1 MELRDQSSAEEVRQ
15 DITLTESATDTP
27 IENAETN
34 EAEPVVES
42 ELSVD
47 AVADEEEPAKPLTKE
62 EIIAALESISEKD
75 GADINRDEVTRLKQ
89 AFYLIRKAELL
100 QEKQEFLDKGN
111 EEAAFAPMPD
121 PMEQN
126 MHDLLNQIKEKKA
139 EFMAAQEA
147 ERKGNLEKKL
157 AIIDELTKMADD
169 TDNVNRHYP
178 RFRELT
184 NEFKEAGEVPPT
196 EMTDV
201 WRNYQV
207 AVERFYDQLKVNKD
221 LRDYDFKKNLDQ
233 KQLLIDEAEKLGEEA
248 DVITAFRRLQEL
260 HEKWREIGPVAKELR
275 DDIWNKFKEASA
287 VVNKKYQTF
296 FEARKARERENEEKK
311 TAICERIEAL
321 DFSAIK
327 SHSGWEQMTKEIL
340 AAQDEWKKLGFASK
354 KVNNALFARFRK
366 TCDEFFSKK
375 AEYFK
380 SVRESHSSNLA
391 RKNALCER
399 AEALKDSTD
408 WRKAGDEFVAM
419 QKEWKTIGSVDKRY
433 SDQVWKRFLAACD
446 YFFEQRKKATSGTR
460 KSEQANLKAK
470 QDIIA
475 ALKAIDE
482 NVKREDAVKK
492 VRELTAQWQQIGHV
506 PFRDKDKVYDAY
518 RAAVNNLYD
527 RLDIKENRANM
538 TNFANSIEEIGG
550 DENRL
555 YRERERLT
563 RSYEQKRN
571 ELKTYENNLG
581 FFNVKSKGGNS
592 LLQDTERKM
601 QRIKDELAS
610 LQEKI
615 KIIDS
620 KL

>member
-15 DITLTESATDTP
+15 DVTLTESAADTP
-27 IENAETN
+27 IENTEIIEVAPVSDTN
-34 EAEPVVES
+34 EPDEEVASEPTKQMTKDEI
-42 ELSVD
+42 VD
-47 AVADEEEPAKPLTKE
+47 A
-62 EIIAALESISEKD
+62 LEAISQKD
-75 GADINRDEVTRLKQ
+75 GAEINRDEVAHLKQ
-89 AFYLIRKAELL
+89 VFYAIRKNELL

-111 EEAAFAPMPD
+111 EESAFAPMPD
-121 PMEQN
+121 ALEEK
-126 MHDLLNQIKEKKA
+126 MHGLLNVIKEKKA
-139 EFMAAQEA
+139 EFMAAQDA
-147 ERKGNLEKKL
+147 ERKANLEKKL
-157 AIIDELTKMADD
+157 AIIDELIKMADD
-169 TDNVNRHYP
+169 TDNVNRHFT

-184 NEFKEAGEVPPT
+184 NEFKTVGEVPAT
-196 EMTDV
+196 DMTDI
-201 WRNYQV
+201 WRNYQA

-233 KQLLIDEAEKLGEEA
+233 KQMLIAEAEKLGEEA

-275 DDIWNKFKEASA
+275 DEIWNKFKDASA

-296 FEARKARERENEEKK
+296 FEARKARERENEDKK

-321 DFSAIK
+321 DFAALK
-327 SHSGWEQMTKEIL
+327 SHAAWEQMTKEIL
-340 AAQDEWKKLGFASK
+340 AAQDDWKKLGFASK

-366 TCDEFFSKK
+366 TCDEFFAKK

-380 SVRESHSSNLA
+380 AIRDSHSSNLE
-391 RKNALCER
+391 KKTALCER

-408 WRKAGDEFVAM
+408 WRKTGDEFVAL
-419 QKEWKTIGSVDKRY
+419 QKEWKTIGPVDKKY
-433 SDQVWKRFLAACD
+433 SDAVWKRFLEACD

-460 KSEQANLKAK
+460 KSEHANLKAK
-470 QDIIA
+470 QEIIES
-475 ALKAIDE
+475 LKAIDE
-482 NVKREDAVKK
+482 NLKREDAVKK
-492 VRELTAQWQQIGHV
+492 VRELMAQWQQVGHV
-506 PFRDKDKVYDAY
+506 PFKEKDKVYEAY
-518 RAAVNNLYD
+518 RAVVNELYD
-527 RLDIKENRANM
+527 KLDMKENRAQM
-538 TNFANSIEEIGG
+538 ANFANSIEEIGN

-563 RSYEQKRN
+563 RAYEQKRN

-592 LLQDTERKM
+592 LLHDTERKM

>member
-15 DITLTESATDTP
+15 DVTLTESAADTP
-27 IENAETN
+27 IENTEIIEVAPMSDTN
-34 EAEPVVES
+34 EPDEEVASEPTKQMTKDEI
-42 ELSVD
+42 VD
-47 AVADEEEPAKPLTKE
+47 A
-62 EIIAALESISEKD
+62 LEAISQKD
-75 GADINRDEVTRLKQ
+75 GAEINRDEVAHLKQ
-89 AFYLIRKAELL
+89 VFYAIRKNELL

-111 EEAAFAPMPD
+111 EESAFAPMPD
-121 PMEQN
+121 ALEEK
-126 MHDLLNQIKEKKA
+126 MHGLLNVIKEKKA
-139 EFMAAQEA
+139 EFMAAQDA
-147 ERKGNLEKKL
+147 ERKANLEKKL
-157 AIIDELTKMADD
+157 AIIDELIKMADD
-169 TDNVNRHYP
+169 TDNVNRHFT

-184 NEFKEAGEVPPT
+184 NEFKTVGEVPAT
-196 EMTDV
+196 DMTDI
-201 WRNYQV
+201 WRNYQA

-233 KQLLIDEAEKLGEEA
+233 KQMLIAEAEKLGEEA

-275 DDIWNKFKEASA
+275 DEIWNKFKDASA

-296 FEARKARERENEEKK
+296 FEARKARERENEDKK

-321 DFSAIK
+321 DFASLK
-327 SHSGWEQMTKEIL
+327 SHAAWEQMTKEIL
-340 AAQDEWKKLGFASK
+340 AAQDDWKKLGFASK

-366 TCDEFFSKK
+366 TCDEFFAKK

-380 SVRESHSSNLA
+380 AIRDSHSSNLE
-391 RKNALCER
+391 KKTALCER

-408 WRKAGDEFVAM
+408 WRKTGDEFVAL
-419 QKEWKTIGSVDKRY
+419 QKEWKTIGPVDKKY
-433 SDQVWKRFLAACD
+433 SDAVWKRFLEACD

-460 KSEQANLKAK
+460 KSEHANLKAK
-470 QDIIA
+470 QEIIES
-475 ALKAIDE
+475 LKAIDE
-482 NVKREDAVKK
+482 NLKREDAVKK
-492 VRELTAQWQQIGHV
+492 VRELMAQWQQVGHV
-506 PFRDKDKVYDAY
+506 PFKEKDKIYEAY
-518 RAAVNNLYD
+518 RAVVNELYD
-527 RLDIKENRANM
+527 KLDMKENRAQM
-538 TNFANSIEEIGG
+538 ANFASSIEEIGN

-563 RSYEQKRN
+563 RAYEQKRN

-592 LLQDTERKM
+592 LLHDTERKM

>member
-15 DITLTESATDTP
+15 DVTLTESAADTP
-27 IENAETN
+27 IENTEIIEVAPVSDTN
-34 EAEPVVES
+34 KPDEEAASEPTKQMTKDEI
-42 ELSVD
+42 VD
-47 AVADEEEPAKPLTKE
+47 A
-62 EIIAALESISEKD
+62 LEAISQKD
-75 GADINRDEVTRLKQ
+75 GAEINRDEVAHLKQ
-89 AFYLIRKAELL
+89 VFYAIRKNELL

-111 EEAAFAPMPD
+111 EESAFAPMPD
-121 PMEQN
+121 ALEEK
-126 MHDLLNQIKEKKA
+126 MHGLLNVIKEKKA
-139 EFMAAQEA
+139 EFMAAQDA
-147 ERKGNLEKKL
+147 ERKANLEKKL
-157 AIIDELTKMADD
+157 AIIDELIKMADD
-169 TDNVNRHYP
+169 TDNVNRHFA

-184 NEFKEAGEVPPT
+184 NEFKTVGEVPATDMT
-196 EMTDV
+196 EV
-201 WRNYQV
+201 WRNYQA

-233 KQLLIDEAEKLGEEA
+233 KQMLIAEAEKLGEEA

-275 DDIWNKFKEASA
+275 DEIWNKFKDASA

-296 FEARKARERENEEKK
+296 FEARKARERENEDKK

-321 DFSAIK
+321 DFASLK
-327 SHSGWEQMTKEIL
+327 SHAAWEQMTKEIL
-340 AAQDEWKKLGFASK
+340 AAQDDWKKLGFASK

-366 TCDEFFSKK
+366 TCDEFFAKK

-380 SVRESHSSNLA
+380 AIRDSHSSNLE
-391 RKNALCER
+391 KKTALCER

-408 WRKAGDEFVAM
+408 WRKTGDEFVAM
-419 QKEWKTIGSVDKRY
+419 QKEWKTIGPVDKKY
-433 SDQVWKRFLAACD
+433 SDAVWKRFLEACD

-460 KSEQANLKAK
+460 KSEHANLKAK
-470 QDIIA
+470 HEIIES
-475 ALKAIDE
+475 LKAIDE
-482 NVKREDAVKK
+482 NLKREDAVKK
-492 VRELTAQWQQIGHV
+492 VRELMAQWQQVGHV
-506 PFRDKDKVYDAY
+506 PFKEKDKVYEAY
-518 RAAVNNLYD
+518 RAVVNELYD
-527 RLDIKENRANM
+527 KLDMKENRAQM
-538 TNFANSIEEIGG
+538 ANFANSIEEIGN

-563 RSYEQKRN
+563 RAYEQKRN

-592 LLQDTERKM
+592 LLHDTERKM

>member
-1 MELRDQSSAEEVRQ
+1 MELRDQSSAEEVRR
-15 DITLTESATDTP
+15 DITLTESANDTP

-42 ELSVD
+42 ELSVE
-47 AVADEEEPAKPLTKE
+47 AVADVDLPAKPLTKD
-62 EIIAALESISEKD
+62 EIVTALESISEKD

-89 AFYLIRKAELL
+89 AFYSLRKAELL

-121 PMEQN
+121 PVEQKIQELIN
-126 MHDLLNQIKEKKA
+126 LIKEKKA
-139 EFMAAQEA
+139 EFTAAQEA
-147 ERKGNLEKKL
+147 ERKANLEKKL
-157 AIIDELTKMADD
+157 AIIEELTKMADD
-169 TDNVNRHYP
+169 TDNVNRHYN
-178 RFRELT
+178 RFRELS
-184 NEFKEAGEVPPT
+184 NEFKEVGEVPPT
-196 EMTDV
+196 DMTDI

-233 KQLLIDEAEKLGEEA
+233 KQLLIDEAVKLGEEA

-275 DDIWNKFKEASA
+275 DEIWNKFKDASA

-321 DFSAIK
+321 DFSSIK
-327 SHSGWEQMTKEIL
+327 SHTGWEQMTKEIL

-380 SVRESHSSNLA
+380 SIRENHSSNLA
-391 RKNALCER
+391 KKNALCER
-399 AEALKDSTD
+399 AEALKDSDD

-419 QKEWKTIGSVDKRY
+419 QKEWKTIGPVDKRY

-460 KSEQANLKAK
+460 KTEQTNLKAK
-470 QDIIA
+470 QEIIA

-506 PFRDKDKVYDAY
+506 PFKDKDKVYDAY
-518 RAAVNNLYD
+518 RAAVNELYD
-527 RLDIKENRANM
+527 KLDIKESRANM
-538 TNFANSIEEIGG
+538 ANFANSIEEIGG

-601 QRIKDELAS
+601 QRIKDDLAA

>member
-15 DITLTESATDTP
+15 DVTLTESAADTP
-27 IENAETN
+27 IENTEIIEVAPVSDTN
-34 EAEPVVES
+34 EPDEEVASEPTKQMTKDEI
-42 ELSVD
+42 VD
-47 AVADEEEPAKPLTKE
+47 A
-62 EIIAALESISEKD
+62 LEAISQKD
-75 GADINRDEVTRLKQ
+75 GAEINRDEVAHLKQ
-89 AFYLIRKAELL
+89 VFYAIRKNELL

-111 EEAAFAPMPD
+111 EESAFAPMPD
-121 PMEQN
+121 ALEEK
-126 MHDLLNQIKEKKA
+126 MHGLLNVIKEKKA
-139 EFMAAQEA
+139 EFMAAQDA
-147 ERKGNLEKKL
+147 ERKANLEKKL
-157 AIIDELTKMADD
+157 AIIDELIKMADD
-169 TDNVNRHYP
+169 TDNVNRHFA

-184 NEFKEAGEVPPT
+184 NEFKTVGEVPATDMT
-196 EMTDV
+196 EV
-201 WRNYQV
+201 WRNYQA

-233 KQLLIDEAEKLGEEA
+233 KQMLIAEAEKLGEEA

-275 DDIWNKFKEASA
+275 DEIWNKFKDASA

-296 FEARKARERENEEKK
+296 FEARKARERENEDKK

-321 DFSAIK
+321 DFASLK
-327 SHSGWEQMTKEIL
+327 SHAAWEQMTKEIL
-340 AAQDEWKKLGFASK
+340 AAQDDWKKLGFASK

-366 TCDEFFSKK
+366 TCDEFFAKK

-380 SVRESHSSNLA
+380 AIRDSHSSNLE
-391 RKNALCER
+391 KKTALCER

-408 WRKAGDEFVAM
+408 WRKTGDEFVAL
-419 QKEWKTIGSVDKRY
+419 QKEWKTIGPVDKKY
-433 SDQVWKRFLAACD
+433 SDAVWKRFLEACD

-460 KSEQANLKAK
+460 KSEHANLKAK
-470 QDIIA
+470 HEIIES
-475 ALKAIDE
+475 LKAIDE
-482 NVKREDAVKK
+482 NLKREDAVKK
-492 VRELTAQWQQIGHV
+492 VRELMAQWQQVGHV
-506 PFRDKDKVYDAY
+506 PFKEKDKVYEAY
-518 RAAVNNLYD
+518 RAVVNELYD
-527 RLDIKENRANM
+527 KLDMKENRAQM
-538 TNFANSIEEIGG
+538 ANFANSIEEIGN

-563 RSYEQKRN
+563 RAYEQKRN

-581 FFNVKSKGGNS
+581 FFSVKSKGGNS
-592 LLQDTERKM
+592 LLHDTERKM

>member
-15 DITLTESATDTP
+15 DVTLTESAADTP
-27 IENAETN
+27 IENTEIIEVAPVSDTN
-34 EAEPVVES
+34 KPDEEAASEPTKQMTKDEI
-42 ELSVD
+42 VD
-47 AVADEEEPAKPLTKE
+47 A
-62 EIIAALESISEKD
+62 LEAISQKD
-75 GADINRDEVTRLKQ
+75 GAEINRDEVAHLKQ
-89 AFYLIRKAELL
+89 VFYAIRKNELL

-111 EEAAFAPMPD
+111 EESAFAPMPD
-121 PMEQN
+121 ALEEK
-126 MHDLLNQIKEKKA
+126 MHGLLNVIKEKKA
-139 EFMAAQEA
+139 EFMAAQDA
-147 ERKGNLEKKL
+147 ERKANLEKKL
-157 AIIDELTKMADD
+157 AIIDELIKMADD
-169 TDNVNRHYP
+169 TDNVNRHFA

-184 NEFKEAGEVPPT
+184 NEFKTVGEVPATDMT
-196 EMTDV
+196 EV
-201 WRNYQV
+201 WRNYQ
-207 AVERFYDQLKVNKD
+207 ASVERFYDQLKVNKD

-233 KQLLIDEAEKLGEEA
+233 KQMLIAEAEKLGEEA

-275 DDIWNKFKEASA
+275 DEIWNKFKDASA

-296 FEARKARERENEEKK
+296 FEARKARERENEDKK

-321 DFSAIK
+321 DFASLK
-327 SHSGWEQMTKEIL
+327 SHAAWEQMTKEIL
-340 AAQDEWKKLGFASK
+340 AAQDDWKKLGFASK

-366 TCDEFFSKK
+366 TCDEFFAKK

-380 SVRESHSSNLA
+380 AIRDSHSSNLE
-391 RKNALCER
+391 KKTALCER

-408 WRKAGDEFVAM
+408 WRKTGDEFVAM
-419 QKEWKTIGSVDKRY
+419 QKEWKTIGPVDKKY
-433 SDQVWKRFLAACD
+433 SDAVWKRFLEACD

-460 KSEQANLKAK
+460 KSEHANLKAK
-470 QDIIA
+470 HEIIES
-475 ALKAIDE
+475 LKAIDE
-482 NVKREDAVKK
+482 NLKREDAVKK
-492 VRELTAQWQQIGHV
+492 VRELMAQWQQVGHV
-506 PFRDKDKVYDAY
+506 PFKEKDKVYEAY
-518 RAAVNNLYD
+518 RAVVNELYD
-527 RLDIKENRANM
+527 KLDMKENRAQM
-538 TNFANSIEEIGG
+538 ANFANSIEEIGN

-563 RSYEQKRN
+563 RAYEQKRN

-592 LLQDTERKM
+592 LLHDTERKM

>member
-1 MELRDQSSAEEVRQ
+1 M
-15 DITLTESATDTP
+15 
-27 IENAETN
+27 
-34 EAEPVVES
+34 
-42 ELSVD
+42 
-47 AVADEEEPAKPLTKE
+47 
-62 EIIAALESISEKD
+62 
-75 GADINRDEVTRLKQ
+75 
-89 AFYLIRKAELL
+89 FYAIRKNELL

-111 EEAAFAPMPD
+111 EESAFAPMPD
-121 PMEQN
+121 ALEEK
-126 MHDLLNQIKEKKA
+126 MHGLLNVIKEKKA
-139 EFMAAQEA
+139 EFMASQDA
-147 ERKGNLEKKL
+147 ERKANLEKKL
-157 AIIDELTKMADD
+157 AIIDELIKMADD
-169 TDNVNRHYP
+169 TDNVNRHFA

-184 NEFKEAGEVPPT
+184 NEFKTVGEVPATDMT
-196 EMTDV
+196 EV
-201 WRNYQV
+201 WRNYQA

-233 KQLLIDEAEKLGEEA
+233 KQMLIAEAEKLGEEA

-275 DDIWNKFKEASA
+275 DEIWNKFKDASA

-296 FEARKARERENEEKK
+296 FEARKARERENEDKK

-321 DFSAIK
+321 DFASLK
-327 SHSGWEQMTKEIL
+327 SHAAWEQMTKEIL
-340 AAQDEWKKLGFASK
+340 AAQDDWKKLGFASK

-366 TCDEFFSKK
+366 TCDEFFAKK

-380 SVRESHSSNLA
+380 AIRDSHSSNLE
-391 RKNALCER
+391 KKTALCER

-408 WRKAGDEFVAM
+408 WRKTGDEFVAL
-419 QKEWKTIGSVDKRY
+419 QKEWKTIGPVDKKY
-433 SDQVWKRFLAACD
+433 SDAVWKRFLEACD

-460 KSEQANLKAK
+460 KSEHANLKAK
-470 QDIIA
+470 HEIIES
-475 ALKAIDE
+475 LKAIDE
-482 NVKREDAVKK
+482 NLKREDAVKK
-492 VRELTAQWQQIGHV
+492 VRELMAQWQQVGHV
-506 PFRDKDKVYDAY
+506 PFKEKDKVYEAY
-518 RAAVNNLYD
+518 RAVVNELYD
-527 RLDIKENRANM
+527 KLDMKENRAQM
-538 TNFANSIEEIGG
+538 ANFANSIEEIGN

-563 RSYEQKRN
+563 RAYEQKRN

-592 LLQDTERKM
+592 LLHDTERKM

>member
-15 DITLTESATDTP
+15 DVTLTESAADTP
-27 IENAETN
+27 IENTEIIEVAPVSDTN
-34 EAEPVVES
+34 KPDEEVASEPTKQMTKDEI
-42 ELSVD
+42 VD
-47 AVADEEEPAKPLTKE
+47 A
-62 EIIAALESISEKD
+62 LEAISQKD
-75 GADINRDEVTRLKQ
+75 GAEINRDEVAHLKQ
-89 AFYLIRKAELL
+89 VFYAIRKNELL

-111 EEAAFAPMPD
+111 EESAFAPMPD
-121 PMEQN
+121 ALEEK
-126 MHDLLNQIKEKKA
+126 MHGLLNVIKEKKA
-139 EFMAAQEA
+139 EFMASQDA
-147 ERKGNLEKKL
+147 ERKANLEKKL
-157 AIIDELTKMADD
+157 AIIDELIKMADD
-169 TDNVNRHYP
+169 TDNVNRHFA

-184 NEFKEAGEVPPT
+184 NEFKTVGEVPATDMT
-196 EMTDV
+196 EV
-201 WRNYQV
+201 WRNYQA

-233 KQLLIDEAEKLGEEA
+233 KQMLIAEAEKLGEEA

-275 DDIWNKFKEASA
+275 DEIWNKFKDASA

-296 FEARKARERENEEKK
+296 FEARKARERENEDKK

-321 DFSAIK
+321 DFASLK
-327 SHSGWEQMTKEIL
+327 SHAAWEQMTKEIL
-340 AAQDEWKKLGFASK
+340 AAQDDWKKLGFASK

-366 TCDEFFSKK
+366 TCDEFFAKK

-380 SVRESHSSNLA
+380 AIRDSHSSNLE
-391 RKNALCER
+391 KKTALCER

-408 WRKAGDEFVAM
+408 WRKTGDEFVAL
-419 QKEWKTIGSVDKRY
+419 QKEWKTIGPVDKKY
-433 SDQVWKRFLAACD
+433 SDAVWKRFLEACD

-460 KSEQANLKAK
+460 KSEHANLKAK
-470 QDIIA
+470 HEIIES
-475 ALKAIDE
+475 LKAIDE
-482 NVKREDAVKK
+482 NLKREDAVKK
-492 VRELTAQWQQIGHV
+492 VRELMAQWQQVGHV
-506 PFRDKDKVYDAY
+506 PFKEKDKVYEAY
-518 RAAVNNLYD
+518 RAVVNELYD
-527 RLDIKENRANM
+527 KLDMKENRAQM
-538 TNFANSIEEIGG
+538 ANFANSIEEIGN

-563 RSYEQKRN
+563 RAYEQKRN

-592 LLQDTERKM
+592 LLHDTERKM

>member
-15 DITLTESATDTP
+15 DVTLTESAADTP
-27 IENAETN
+27 IENTEIIEVAPVSDTN
-34 EAEPVVES
+34 KPDEEVASEPTKQMTKDEI
-42 ELSVD
+42 VD
-47 AVADEEEPAKPLTKE
+47 A
-62 EIIAALESISEKD
+62 LEAISQKD
-75 GADINRDEVTRLKQ
+75 GAEINRDEVAHLKQ
-89 AFYLIRKAELL
+89 VFYAIRKNELL

-111 EEAAFAPMPD
+111 EESAFAPMPD
-121 PMEQN
+121 ALEEK
-126 MHDLLNQIKEKKA
+126 MHGLLNVIKEKKA
-139 EFMAAQEA
+139 EFMAAQDA
-147 ERKGNLEKKL
+147 ERKANLEKKL
-157 AIIDELTKMADD
+157 AIIDELIKMADD
-169 TDNVNRHYP
+169 TDNVNRHFA

-184 NEFKEAGEVPPT
+184 NEFKTVGEVPATDMT
-196 EMTDV
+196 EV
-201 WRNYQV
+201 WRNYQA

-233 KQLLIDEAEKLGEEA
+233 KQMLIAEAEKLGEEA

-275 DDIWNKFKEASA
+275 DEIWNKFKDASA

-296 FEARKARERENEEKK
+296 FEARKARERENEDKK

-321 DFSAIK
+321 DFVSLK
-327 SHSGWEQMTKEIL
+327 SHAAWEQMTKEIL
-340 AAQDEWKKLGFASK
+340 AAQDDWKKLGFASK

-366 TCDEFFSKK
+366 TCDEFFAKK

-380 SVRESHSSNLA
+380 AIRDSHSSNLE
-391 RKNALCER
+391 KKTALCER

-408 WRKAGDEFVAM
+408 WRKTGDEFVAL
-419 QKEWKTIGSVDKRY
+419 QKEWKTIGPVDKKY
-433 SDQVWKRFLAACD
+433 SDAVWKRFLEACD

-460 KSEQANLKAK
+460 KSEHANLKAK
-470 QDIIA
+470 HEIIES
-475 ALKAIDE
+475 LKAIDE
-482 NVKREDAVKK
+482 NLKREDAVKK
-492 VRELTAQWQQIGHV
+492 VRELMAQWQQVGHV
-506 PFRDKDKVYDAY
+506 PFKEKDKVYEAY
-518 RAAVNNLYD
+518 RAVVNELYD
-527 RLDIKENRANM
+527 KLDMKENRAQM
-538 TNFANSIEEIGG
+538 ANFANSIEEIGN

-563 RSYEQKRN
+563 RAYEQKRN

-592 LLQDTERKM
+592 LLHDTERKM

>member
-15 DITLTESATDTP
+15 DVTLTESAADTP
-27 IENAETN
+27 IENTEIIEVAPVSDTN
-34 EAEPVVES
+34 KPDEEAASEPTKQMTKDEI
-42 ELSVD
+42 VD
-47 AVADEEEPAKPLTKE
+47 A
-62 EIIAALESISEKD
+62 LEAISQKD
-75 GADINRDEVTRLKQ
+75 GAEINRDEVAHLKQ
-89 AFYLIRKAELL
+89 VFYAIRKNELL

-111 EEAAFAPMPD
+111 EESAFAPMPD
-121 PMEQN
+121 ALEEK
-126 MHDLLNQIKEKKA
+126 MHSLLNVIKEKKA
-139 EFMAAQEA
+139 EFMAAQDA
-147 ERKGNLEKKL
+147 ERKANLEKKL
-157 AIIDELTKMADD
+157 AIIDELIKMADD
-169 TDNVNRHYP
+169 TDNVNRHFA

-184 NEFKEAGEVPPT
+184 NEFKTVGEVPATDMT
-196 EMTDV
+196 EV
-201 WRNYQV
+201 WRNYQA

-233 KQLLIDEAEKLGEEA
+233 KQMLIAEAEKLGEEA

-275 DDIWNKFKEASA
+275 DEIWNKFKDASA

-296 FEARKARERENEEKK
+296 FEARKARERENEDKK

-321 DFSAIK
+321 DFASLK
-327 SHSGWEQMTKEIL
+327 SHAAWEQMTKEIL
-340 AAQDEWKKLGFASK
+340 AAQDDWKKLGFASK

-366 TCDEFFSKK
+366 TCDEFFAKK

-380 SVRESHSSNLA
+380 AIRDSHSSNLE
-391 RKNALCER
+391 KKTALCER

-408 WRKAGDEFVAM
+408 WRKTGDEFVAM
-419 QKEWKTIGSVDKRY
+419 QKEWKTIGPVDKKY
-433 SDQVWKRFLAACD
+433 SDAVWKRFLEACD

-460 KSEQANLKAK
+460 KSEHANLKAK
-470 QDIIA
+470 HEIIES
-475 ALKAIDE
+475 LKAIDE
-482 NVKREDAVKK
+482 NLKREDAVKK
-492 VRELTAQWQQIGHV
+492 VRELMAQWQQVGHV
-506 PFRDKDKVYDAY
+506 PFKEKDKVYEAY
-518 RAAVNNLYD
+518 RAVVNELYD
-527 RLDIKENRANM
+527 KLDMKENRAQM
-538 TNFANSIEEIGG
+538 ANFANSIEEIGN

-563 RSYEQKRN
+563 RAYEQKRN

-592 LLQDTERKM
+592 LLHDTERKM